1 MSIGLI
7 AEEET
12 IDIPPIMP
20 PSYSLE
26 GNYIGLIQCK
36 TLYEMHLFTAYTL
49 MFDNKDNSKEFL
61 ESEEF
66 KKTCDSTDN
75 LTIRCGYIEKFKE
88 KSNELVISQDL

>member
-36 TLYEMHLFTAYTL
+36 TLYEMYFFTLYRLIAGGG
-49 MFDNKDNSKEFL
+49 DNPKTFL
-61 ESEEF
+61 ESEEL
-66 KKTCDSTDN
+66 KMMCDIDDRDK
-75 LTIRCGYIEKFKE
+75 IRCGYIEKFT
-88 KSNELVISQDL
+88 